1 MSSKLSIKSNRSSNF
16 PSTVILIEFAIE
28 TGALDCGCRREW
40 GELDG

>member
-28 TGALDCGCRREW
+28 TSALNCGCRPEW